1 MTTENPTYWSDNEED
16 WNCDCLSDLL
26 AGNDEL
32 KEGDTV
38 YFGTAATPPAT
49 AFINA
54 TDVIEMMGER
64 AYDEFGEHAEDFPSM
79 TAEAKAE
86 LEALLSDWVARHCHT
101 TFYRITDVTEY
112 VLTAEDIQD
121 ADA

>member
-32 KEGDTV
+32 KAGDTV
-38 YFGTAATPPAT
+38 YFGTGVTPPAT

-54 TDVIEMMGER
+54 SDVIEMMGER
-64 AYDEFGEHAEDFPSM
+64 AYDDFGEHAEDFPCV
-79 TAEAKAE
+79 TVEAKEE
-86 LEALLSDWVARHCHT
+86 LEAMLSDWVGRHCHP

-112 VLTAEDIQD
+112 VLTEEDIQD
-121 ADA
+121 ANA